1 MRRPLALTTASAAVL
16 GGLLLS
22 TAPPAG
28 AVPPPVTGFDSV
40 VRYTVSGN
48 VAEIVS
54 ATPDGSTLVYS
65 DSSVEEIG
73 FVDIAP
79 AATPT
84 ELGTVG
90 MDGSPTAVAV
100 TPDGAHAL
108 VGVAGGI
115 NELTIVDVATRTRVV
130 DLALSGQPDSI
141 AISANGRYAAVAI
154 ENERDE
160 DVDDG
165 LMPQAPAGA
174 LEIIDMVGAPAE
186 WTSRV
191 VDLTGLTGRFP
202 GDPETEFV
210 DIRRGVV
217 ALTLQENNHIVL
229 VRLAD
234 GSIVRHF
241 PARLVT
247 HRADLTDDGTV
258 SFTEQLSDV
267 RREPDAIHWTPGG
280 RLVTAN
286 EGDYDL
292 DLLEGEFV
300 GGRGFTVFGAAGAIE
315 YDSRAGLERAANNAG
330 LYDDSRSDNKGT
342 EPEGVEIATFRGQT
356 FLFVGLE
363 RANAVVVYRLVGP
376 NERPVL
382 VEVLETGDRPEGL
395 LAIPRR
401 GLFVSANED
410 DGTIDIFRATTD

>member
-1 MRRPLALTTASAAVL
+1 MRRPVALTTATAVL
-16 GGLLLS
+16 FGGLLL
-22 TAPPAG
+22 TTTPPA
-28 AVPPPVTGFDSV
+28 AAAPSPVTGFDSV
-40 VRYTVSGN
+40 VRYAVSGD

-54 ATPDGSTLVYS
+54 ATPDGGTLVYS

-73 FVDIAP
+73 FVDIVP

-84 ELGTVG
+84 ELGTVA
-90 MDGSPTAVAV
+90 MDGSPTAVSV
-100 TPDGAHAL
+100 TPDGTHAL
-108 VGVAGGI
+108 VGVAGGVD
-115 NELTIVDVATRTRVV
+115 ELTVVDVATRARVT

-141 AISANGRYAAVAI
+141 AISANGRYAAIAI

-160 DVDDG
+160 GVNGG
-165 LMPQAPAGA
+165 LMPQAPPGA
-174 LEIIDMVGAPAE
+174 LEIVDMVGEPAT

-191 VDLTGLTGRFP
+191 VDLTGLAGRFP

-210 DIRRGVV
+210 DIRGGIV

-241 PARLVT
+241 PARRVT
-247 HRADLTDDGTV
+247 HRADLTDNGTV
-258 SFTEQLSDV
+258 SFTETLSDV

-292 DLLEGEFV
+292 DLVDGEFV
-300 GGRGFTVFGAAGAIE
+300 GGRGYTVFGATGGIE
-315 YDSRAGLERAANNAG
+315 FDSGAGLERAANTAG
-330 LYDDSRSDNKGT
+330 LYNDSRSDNKGT
-342 EPEGVEIATFRGQT
+342 EPEGVEIATFRGRT

-401 GLFVSANED
+401 NLFVTANED
-410 DGTIDIFRATTD
+410 DGTIDIFRATTG